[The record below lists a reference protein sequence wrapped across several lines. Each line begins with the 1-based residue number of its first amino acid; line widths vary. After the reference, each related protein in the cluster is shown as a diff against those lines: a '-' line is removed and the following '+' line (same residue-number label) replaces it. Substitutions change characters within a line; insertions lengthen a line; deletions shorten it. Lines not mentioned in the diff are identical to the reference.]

1 MMRAGSFQLPR
12 HYMRRFL
19 LVVATAFALLGRTP
33 QAAEDPRLERFGD
46 FVESLRLQTGIPG
59 LAAAIVGNNAV
70 LWQRAFGRQDIERSI
85 AARTDTPFQLDGLTQ
100 VFTATMVLRCAEE
113 GRLSLSDP
121 VGSLIS
127 PTYRPRPAEPSA
139 TVGQLLTHTSGPPTS
154 LVYAY
159 RPERLEPLVP
169 VVRTCAVSS
178 FRKTLSNMFEQLA
191 MVDSVPGPDIIS
203 LEEPAEGIPTSEARM
218 RYAAVLQRLATPYA
232 VDQNRRAVVSP
243 YATTVLTPAAGVIST
258 VQDLAEFV
266 LALRRGILLKPDT
279 LASAWQ
285 APLGPDGQRLPHG
298 YGWFVQSYNGEPVV
312 WQYGIGE
319 KIENRGDSSSS
330 LMVML
335 PSRGLTL
342 IILANSSGLAKSLSL
357 SAGDVSVSSFAR
369 VFLGMFVK

>member
-1 MMRAGSFQLPR
+1 
-12 HYMRRFL
+12 MRRL
-19 LVVATAFALLGRTP
+19 LPVVATAFALLGRTP
-33 QAAEDPRLERFGD
+33 QAVEDPRLERFGD
-46 FVESLRLQTGIPG
+46 YVESLRLQTGIPG

-70 LWQRAFGRQDIERSI
+70 LWQRAFGRQDIDRGI

-100 VFTATMVLRCAEE
+100 VFTATMVLRCVEE
-113 GRLSLSDP
+113 GRLSLGDTVSN
-121 VGSLIS
+121 LIAPS
-127 PTYRPRPAEPSA
+127 YRPRPEPGA
-139 TVGQLLTHTSGPPTS
+139 TVGQLLTHTSGPPS
-154 LVYAY
+154 NLVYAY

-169 VVRTCAVSS
+169 VVRACAVGS

-203 LEEPAEGIPTSEARM
+203 LPPFSEGVPTPEAEAR
-218 RYAAVLQRLATPYA
+218 YATVLNRLAPPYA
-232 VDQNRRAVVSP
+232 VDQNGRAVVSP
-243 YATTVLTPAAGVIST
+243 YASAALTPAPGAIST

-298 YGWFVQSYNGEPVV
+298 YGWFVQSYSGEIVA

>member
-1 MMRAGSFQLPR
+1 MMWAGSFQLPR

-46 FVESLRLQTGIPG
+46 YVESLRLQTGIPA

-100 VFTATMVLRCAEE
+100 VFTATMVLRCVEE
-113 GRLSLSDP
+113 GTLSLSEP
-121 VGSLIS
+121 VGNLV
-127 PTYRPRPAEPSA
+127 PPA
-139 TVGQLLTHTSGPPTS
+139 TVGQLLTHTSGSPAN

-159 RPERLEPLVP
+159 RPERLESLVP
-169 VVRTCAVSS
+169 VVRACAVSS

-191 MVDSVPGPDIIS
+191 MVDSVPGPDING
-203 LEEPAEGIPTSEARM
+203 LVPPAEGIPTPEARA
-218 RYAAVLQRLATPYA
+218 RYATVLQRLATPYA

-243 YATTVLTPAAGVIST
+243 PATTVLTPAAGVIST

-266 LALRRGILLKPDT
+266 LGLRRGILLKPDT

-285 APLGPDGQRLPHG
+285 APLGPDGERLPHG

-342 IILANSSGLAKSLSL
+342 ILLANSSGLAKSFSL
-357 SAGDVSVSSFAR
+357 SDGDVSVSSFAR